1 MPLTIEVKG
10 IKAYGKHGV
19 YADEKKEEQLFLID
33 VKAILRDTSR
43 ARDNIEEDLL
53 EETINYEKI
62 VESVIELVKEESFN
76 LIETLALKI
85 VDVLKNPKLQDLEE
99 VVRDMSVMVSTSIE
113 LSKMALQ
120 EASTKS
126 SIKKS
131 SRKKLGKRK
140 SRQRRK

>member
-19 YADEKKEEQLFLID
+19 YAEEKKEEQLFLID

-85 VDVLKNPKLQDLEE
+85 VDVLRNPKLQEILVTVHKPNTILNQSTEDI
-99 VVRDMSVMVSTSIE
+99 SVT
-113 LSKMALQ
+113 
-120 EASTKS
+120 ASEKF
-126 SIKKS
+126 
-131 SRKKLGKRK
+131 
-140 SRQRRK
+140 

>member
-33 VKAILRDTSR
+33 VKATLRDTSR

-85 VDVLKNPKLQDLEE
+85 VDALRHPKLQEILVTVHKPNTILNQSTEDISVTASEE
-99 VVRDMSVMVSTSIE
+99 F
-113 LSKMALQ
+113 
-120 EASTKS
+120 
-126 SIKKS
+126 
-131 SRKKLGKRK
+131 
-140 SRQRRK
+140 

>member
-10 IKAYGKHGV
+10 IKAYGKHGI
-19 YADEKKEEQLFLID
+19 YAEEKKEEQLFLID

-53 EETINYEKI
+53 EETINYETI

-85 VDVLKNPKLQDLEE
+85 VDALRNPRLEE
-99 VVRDMSVMVSTSIE
+99 ILVTVHKPNTILNQSTEDISVT
-113 LSKMALQ
+113 
-120 EASTKS
+120 ASEEF
-126 SIKKS
+126 
-131 SRKKLGKRK
+131 
-140 SRQRRK
+140 

>member
-19 YADEKKEEQLFLID
+19 YAEEKKEEQLFLID

-85 VDVLKNPKLQDLEE
+85 VDVLKNPKLQEILVTVHKPNTILNQKTEDISVTASEE
-99 VVRDMSVMVSTSIE
+99 F
-113 LSKMALQ
+113 
-120 EASTKS
+120 
-126 SIKKS
+126 
-131 SRKKLGKRK
+131 
-140 SRQRRK
+140 